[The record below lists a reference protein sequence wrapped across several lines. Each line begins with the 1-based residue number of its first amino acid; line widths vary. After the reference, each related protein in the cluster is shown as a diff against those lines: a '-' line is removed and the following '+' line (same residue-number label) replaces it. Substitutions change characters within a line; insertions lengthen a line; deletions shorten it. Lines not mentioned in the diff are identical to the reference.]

1 MHQEHLDKFAEYFNE
16 DYPNYHMTLQ
26 QIGNQAM
33 EVLYAAQLVY
43 KPIPEA
49 KEAEYLRALE
59 IVKRAQEEQC

>member
-1 MHQEHLDKFAEYFNE
+1 
-16 DYPNYHMTLQ
+16 MTLQ